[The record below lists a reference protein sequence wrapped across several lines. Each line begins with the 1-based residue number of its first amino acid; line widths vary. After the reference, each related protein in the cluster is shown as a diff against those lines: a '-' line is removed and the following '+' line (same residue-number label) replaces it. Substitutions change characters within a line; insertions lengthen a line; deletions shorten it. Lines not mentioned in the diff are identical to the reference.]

1 MSYEEEDTCTYLARM
16 SPGTGMPARGLKKS
30 VNAFSK
36 KSANR
41 ASTAQICAFSK
52 KKKAQICAFSRKQQ
66 SQ

>member
-1 MSYEEEDTCTYLARM
+1 M